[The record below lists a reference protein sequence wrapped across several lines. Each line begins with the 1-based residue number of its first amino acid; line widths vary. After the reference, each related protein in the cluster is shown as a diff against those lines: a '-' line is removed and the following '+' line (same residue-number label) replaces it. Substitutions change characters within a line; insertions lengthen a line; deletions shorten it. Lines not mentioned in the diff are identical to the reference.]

1 MRRKIVGVKF
11 LSQEWAEQISAALNS
26 SAEFRSAATSKGV
39 GLQQVVRDAPE
50 GEIRYYFALEDGDAS
65 IALGELTNPDATV
78 EQSYETAVAMSRG
91 EIGASQAF
99 MQGKLKISGNMMK
112 LMQLQGVLGAM
123 PAAIK
128 TVPVDY

>member
-1 MRRKIVGVKF
+1 MGVKF
-11 LSQEWAEQISAALNS
+11 LSQEWAEQISAALNTS
-26 SAEFRSAATSKGV
+26 PEFRSAATSKAM
-39 GLQQVVRDAPE
+39 GLQQVVKDAPE

-123 PAAIK
+123 PAAVK
-128 TVPVDY
+128 SVPVDY

>member
-1 MRRKIVGVKF
+1 MGVKF

-39 GLQQVVRDAPE
+39 GLQQVVKDAPE

-123 PAAIK
+123 PSAIK

>member
-1 MRRKIVGVKF
+1 MRREIVGVKF

-26 SAEFRSAATSKGV
+26 SPEFRSAASSKGV
-39 GLQQVVRDAPE
+39 GLQQVVKDTPA

-65 IALGELTNPDATV
+65 IALGELTDPDATV

-91 EIGASQAF
+91 ELGATQAF

-123 PAAIK
+123 PAAVRS
-128 TVPVDY
+128 VPVDY

>member
-1 MRRKIVGVKF
+1 VGVKF

-26 SAEFRSAATSKGV
+26 SPEFRSAATSKAM
-39 GLQQVVRDAPE
+39 GLQQVVKDAPE

-78 EQSYETAVAMSRG
+78 EQSYDTAVAMSRG

-123 PAAIK
+123 PAAVK
-128 TVPVDY
+128 SVSVDYEPG

>member
-11 LSQEWAEQISAALNS
+11 LSQEWAEQISAALNTS
-26 SAEFRSAATSKGV
+26 PEFRSAATSKAM
-39 GLQQVVRDAPE
+39 GLQQVVKDAPE

-123 PAAIK
+123 PAAVK
-128 TVPVDY
+128 SVPVDY

>member
-1 MRRKIVGVKF
+1 MGVKF

-26 SAEFRSAATSKGV
+26 SAEFRSAATSKKM
-39 GLQQVVRDAPE
+39 GLQQVVKDAPE

-123 PAAIK
+123 PAAVK
-128 TVPVDY
+128 SVPVDY

>member
-1 MRRKIVGVKF
+1 MGVKF

-26 SAEFRSAATSKGV
+26 SAEFRSAATSKGM
-39 GLQQVVRDAPE
+39 GLQQVVKDAPE

-123 PAAIK
+123 PAAVK
-128 TVPVDY
+128 SVPVDY

>member
-1 MRRKIVGVKF
+1 MGVKF

-26 SAEFRSAATSKGV
+26 SAEFRSAATSKGM
-39 GLQQVVRDAPE
+39 GLQQVVKDAPE
-50 GEIRYYFALEDGDAS
+50 GEIRYYFALENGDAS

-123 PAAIK
+123 PAAVES
-128 TVPVDY
+128 VPVDY

>member
-1 MRRKIVGVKF
+1 MGVKF

-26 SAEFRSAATSKGV
+26 SAEFRSAATSKGM
-39 GLQQVVRDAPE
+39 GLQQVVKDAPE
-50 GEIRYYFALEDGDAS
+50 GEIRYYFALENGDAS

-112 LMQLQGVLGAM
+112 LMQLQDVLGAM
-123 PAAIK
+123 PAAVES
-128 TVPVDY
+128 VPVDY

>member
-1 MRRKIVGVKF
+1 MGVKF

-26 SAEFRSAATSKGV
+26 SPEFRSAATSKAM
-39 GLQQVVRDAPE
+39 GLQQVVKDAPE

-78 EQSYETAVAMSRG
+78 EQSYDTAVAISRG

-123 PAAIK
+123 PAAVK
-128 TVPVDY
+128 SVSVDYEPG

>member
-1 MRRKIVGVKF
+1 MGVKF

>member
-1 MRRKIVGVKF
+1 MGVKF

-26 SAEFRSAATSKGV
+26 SPEFRSAATSKAM
-39 GLQQVVRDAPE
+39 GLQQVVKDAPE

-78 EQSYETAVAMSRG
+78 EQSYDTAVAMSRG

-123 PAAIK
+123 PAAVK
-128 TVPVDY
+128 SVPVDYEPG

>member
-26 SAEFRSAATSKGV
+26 SPEFRSAATSKAM
-39 GLQQVVRDAPE
+39 GLQQVVKDAPE

-78 EQSYETAVAMSRG
+78 EQSYDTAVAMSRG

-123 PAAIK
+123 PAAVK
-128 TVPVDY
+128 SVPVDY